1 MKSKIITLAVAFVLG
16 VTAIAFSV
24 RPSAAPSGKGS
35 GKNTEITDPK
45 ELAEIVSNLPSAE
58 DYYAMAQKA
67 ALGKDQ
73 KSVSAATENDF
84 RSLSIFDEFSMQ
96 YRDSS
101 YESLEDKYAEDHYNN
116 TIYRIRTSEYSNFY
130 QEVSAYYTSEAVYYN
145 INYTLISSYKKEED
159 YNRDYGIKKKGIYET
174 ISNKRID
181 IDADFYLGVAGGFI
195 KYNSYDIIEENK
207 KIANGQLVEDDE
219 KDTETLAKEEI
230 YNALSKSFGK
240 WLNIFDYDDV
250 DLDTPPDGF
259 DNMSEDEQLTLMA
272 KMMCSIV
279 SAELADILISSVKT
293 DMQSILKMAGL
304 AALAEDKSNAYYDK
318 TAKLY
323 KMTPFGRYTMLSRFG
338 YEPSEYELEKATS
351 SDGKIDYN
359 KFYPVRTSSFLLDMS
374 KGDKPTWY
382 MDFDNVGDNGLSM
395 HEIFYVTN
403 IDNTVVPKV
412 SSTKNLYDYLGKTA
426 KNILKKLMEEN

>member
-35 GKNTEITDPK
+35 GKNTKITDPK

-58 DYYAMAQKA
+58 DYYEMAQKA

-73 KSVSAATENDF
+73 KSVSAAAAATENDF
-84 RSLSIFDEFSMQ
+84 RSLSIFDDFSME
-96 YRDSS
+96 YRDSRS
-101 YESLEDKYAEDHYNN
+101 SGAGTDNY
-116 TIYRIRTSEYSNFY
+116 SEFRNYVRMY
-130 QEVSAYYTSEAVYYN
+130 QKCSAYYTAEAVYYN
-145 INYTLISSYKKEED
+145 INYTLISESATTFNSYATRTSK
-159 YNRDYGIKKKGIYET
+159 N
-174 ISNKRID
+174 SRID
-181 IDADFYLGVAGGFI
+181 LDADFYLGVAGGFLR
-195 KYNSYDIIEENK
+195 YNSYDIIIEDK
-207 KIANGQLVEDDE
+207 KVVDGQLVEEDE

-240 WLNIFDYDDV
+240 WINIFDYDDV

-259 DNMSEDEQLTLMA
+259 DNMSEDEQLNLMA
-272 KMMCSIV
+272 KMMCSMV
-279 SAELADILISSVKT
+279 SSELAEMLMSSVKT

-304 AALAEDKSNAYYDK
+304 TALAEDKSNDYYDK

-338 YEPSEYELEKATS
+338 YEPSEYELENATS
-351 SDGKIDYN
+351 SNGKIDYN
-359 KFYPVRTSSFLLDMS
+359 KLYPVKTSSFLLDMS

-382 MDFDNVGDNGLSM
+382 MDFNDVGDNSLTM
-395 HEIFYVTN
+395 HETFYVTN

-412 SSTKNLYDYLGKTA
+412 SSKKNLFDYLGKTA